1 MSTRPTYADYSAL
14 IDYLDER
21 ATSITVPPDE
31 GARCY
36 DWAEKLR
43 EDLMGLDPTSP
54 LRPDLEEED
63 EGDDDGPFED
73 PNEEDAD
80 LYTEMRD
87 LVSDALQIVTG
98 TIKDE
103 AERLSWIADARAA
116 LGEDP
121 QPLQPVEFRPRPG

>member
-1 MSTRPTYADYSAL
+1 MTRPTYADYSAL

-21 ATSITVPPDE
+21 ATTMAVPPEE

-36 DWAEKLR
+36 AWAEKLR

-54 LRPDLEEED
+54 LRPDIEED

-73 PNEEDAD
+73 PGEGDAD

-87 LVSDALQIVTG
+87 LVSDALQIIPG
-98 TIKDE
+98 TITDG
-103 AERLSWIADARAA
+103 AERATWIADARAA
-116 LGEDP
+116 LGEDA
-121 QPLQPVEFRPRPG
+121 E

>member
-54 LRPDLEEED
+54 LRPDIIEAVVDDNEEEGD
-63 EGDDDGPFED
+63 EDEPFED
-73 PNEEDAD
+73 GDPIED
-80 LYTEMRD
+80 LRD
-87 LVSDALQIVTG
+87 LVSDALQIITG
-98 TIKDE
+98 TIRDE

-121 QPLQPVEFRPRPG
+121 

>member
-21 ATSITVPPDE
+21 ATSITVPPEE

-63 EGDDDGPFED
+63 EGDDDGPLED
-73 PNEEDAD
+73 GDPIED
-80 LYTEMRD
+80 LRD
-87 LVSDALQIVTG
+87 LVSDALQIITG

-116 LGEDP
+116 LGE
-121 QPLQPVEFRPRPG
+121 EGE

>member
-54 LRPDLEEED
+54 LRPDIIEAVVDDNEEEGD
-63 EGDDDGPFED
+63 EDGPFED
-73 PNEEDAD
+73 GDEDEPFEDGDPIED
-80 LYTEMRD
+80 LRD
-87 LVSDALQIVTG
+87 LVSDALQIITG
-98 TIKDE
+98 TIRDE

-121 QPLQPVEFRPRPG
+121 